1 MLGLSIP
8 TRSFEVHGS
17 LLPREVLGARLAAR
31 LDALHAPHPVPRRL
45 RPRRGASINYVNTE
59 GGEGGLDFIQGLRV
73 I

>member
-31 LDALHAPHPVPRRL
+31 LDALHARHPVPRRL
-45 RPRRGASINYVNTE
+45 RARREASIYDVHTE
-59 GGEGGLDFIQGLRV
+59 ESGGGLDFIQGL
-73 I
+73 